1 MPCTS
6 LSTPPRAPWP
16 AHRRALVVALGL
28 AVVLG
33 GAPARAAP
41 PDVAAREAGAAV
53 LPAEVL
59 GALQAAKVPASALA
73 VVVQEAGGGERL
85 AWQPA
90 QPMNPASLFKLVTT
104 YAALD
109 RLGPAWSWSTPVW
122 ATGPVKDG
130 VLDGSVY
137 IEGRG
142 DPKLVLERVWLL
154 LRRLQ
159 QEGVREIR
167 GDLVLDHGFFAVP
180 GRHPGEFDNEPLRP
194 QNVQPDAL
202 LINQK
207 VVEYRFLP
215 EPGASH
221 ARVVADPALAG
232 MPDED
237 TVPLAPGDCGD
248 WRGALQP
255 AAEPPGPLRFAGRL
269 PAACGQ
275 RTWRIAVPDA
285 AGYGARLV
293 ARLWRDLGGR
303 VGGAVR
309 DGSVPPHARLLFE
322 WPSPPLAEVVRD
334 INKFSNNVMAEQ
346 LFLSLAAPAAAA
358 SAVPGAAVGAA
369 GTSSGGASAP
379 AAAGTLAAAP
389 AAPPAYVRPPPVTE
403 AAARGAL
410 LSWLGERLGDDFA
423 AQVVPDN
430 GSGLSRDARVSAAA
444 LARLLQHAWASG
456 VMPEVLASLP
466 VSGTDGTLRR
476 FAAAPGR
483 AHLKTGSL
491 RDVAGVAGYVLADN
505 GRRYI
510 VVALINHPQA
520 GTARPALDA
529 VVRWAGSAGAPAAAP
544 DLTACCARRLPRPAA
559 P

>member
-1 MPCTS
+1 MPCTRS
-6 LSTPPRAPWP
+6 STPPRAHRP
-16 AHRRALVVALGL
+16 AYRRALAVALGL
-28 AVVLG
+28 AAVLG
-33 GAPARAAP
+33 VAPAHAAP
-41 PDVAAREAGAAV
+41 PEAPAREAGAAV

-85 AWQPA
+85 GWQPA
-90 QPMNPASLFKLVTT
+90 QPMNPASLFKLLTT

-122 ATGPVKDG
+122 ATGPLKDG
-130 VLDGSVY
+130 VLDGSVH

-215 EPGASH
+215 EPASLH

-237 TVPLAPGDCGD
+237 TVPLALGDCGD

-255 AAEPPGPLRFAGRL
+255 AAEPPGALRFAGRL
-269 PAACGQ
+269 PAACGP

-309 DGSVPPHARLLFE
+309 DGSVPPGARLLFE

-346 LFLSLAAPAAAA
+346 LFLSLAAPEAAA
-358 SAVPGAAVGAA
+358 SAVPGAAPGAPGMSSGAA
-369 GTSSGGASAP
+369 SGPG
-379 AAAGTLAAAP
+379 P
-389 AAPPAYVRPPPVTE
+389 AAPPVYVRPPPVTQ

-410 LSWLGERLGDDFA
+410 LSWLTERLGDDMA

-456 VMPEVLASLP
+456 VMPEMLASLP

-491 RDVAGVAGYVLADN
+491 RDVAGVAGYVLADD

-529 VVRWAGSAGAPAAAP
+529 VVRWAGSAGAPTPAI
-544 DLTACCARRLPRPAA
+544 TACCARRLPRPAA